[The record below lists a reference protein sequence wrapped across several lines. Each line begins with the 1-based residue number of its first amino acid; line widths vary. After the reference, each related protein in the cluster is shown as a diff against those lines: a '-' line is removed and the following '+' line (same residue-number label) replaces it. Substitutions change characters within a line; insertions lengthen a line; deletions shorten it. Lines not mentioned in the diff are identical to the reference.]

1 MPHEMV
7 PFVLYALGGFLLG
20 CLHYLIRCEQTDHFG
35 AARCPRRAPGA
46 MKAPVPGPLRLRR
59 LPPRFQ
65 ARGRTTV
72 TPYLSNRSRKP
83 ALAKVA
89 NSA

>member
-1 MPHEMV
+1 MPHELV
-7 PFVLYALGGFLLG
+7 PFVLYALGGVLLV
-20 CLHYLIRCEQTDHFG
+20 CLNYLIRCEQADHFG
-35 AARCPRRAPGA
+35 AARCPRRTAGTTRV
-46 MKAPVPGPLRLRR
+46 PVPGPLRLRK

-72 TPYLSNRSRKP
+72 TPYFSNRSRKP